1 MTSIRGLGVD
11 VVEISRI
18 DEILAR
24 HPARFVDRLCRRGET
39 RRRGSRAAWAQHVG
53 GLFAAKEAVLKALGT
68 GWAHGLSFRQVE
80 IRRTDDGQPKVRLHG
95 KAAERADDM
104 GVAEIHLTIS
114 HERTVAVAVAVLEG
128 RALIGSETG
137 ETV

>member
-11 VVEISRI
+11 VVEVSRV
-18 DEILAR
+18 DQILER
-24 HPARFVDRLCRRGET
+24 HPERFVDRLCRRGEA

-68 GWAHGLSFRQVE
+68 GWARGLSLRQVE
-80 IRRTDDGQPKVRLHG
+80 IRHTDEGQPLVRLHG
-95 KAAERADDM
+95 EAARRAGDM
-104 GVAEIHLTIS
+104 GVTRIHLTIS

-128 RALIGSETG
+128 EAR
-137 ETV
+137 